1 MANIKI
7 FALGGLGE
15 DGKNMYCVEV
25 NQKIF
30 VFDAGLKYP
39 TQDLY
44 GVDAVLP
51 DFTYL
56 KQNTKR
62 IEGLF
67 LSHGHEDHI
76 GAAGALLKTMNIPVY
91 GSHFTMALLKDNLSE
106 QNIPLE
112 PLKLHTITKEDVLEF
127 GPNQVSFYQT
137 THSIPESFGIVLST
151 QDGAIVYS
159 PDYTFDQNVD
169 RAYKTSFERLAR
181 IAGKKV
187 IALLTES
194 LGVEHSINSHSS
206 KDLDYALN
214 QAFFKAEKRV
224 IVTTFSSDIFR
235 IQKVIDIALK
245 YQRNIAIIG
254 RKAQRIVDI
263 ALNLGYLKIPE
274 EKLTTL
280 KFIDDKNENLLENSL
295 VLVTG
300 DRHEPFHMLQRMVR
314 KVDRLIHINETD
326 TVILMTP
333 PLPGTEKIASRT
345 LDTLY
350 RNNINPVKI
359 DRKILPPSHAS
370 SEDVKLLIN
379 ILNPDYIIPVVGEHR
394 HLFAL
399 KKIALAVGYD
409 EEHVVMLD
417 NGQVAEFSNGSLK
430 SKATTINSGDVLV
443 DGILEGDL
451 SEVVLKDRE
460 NLSQDGLLMI
470 IANIDA
476 KQKRILGE
484 IEIVS
489 RGFVYVKESEDLM
502 SEITSRIVNTIDSSF
517 KQKYLDYRNLRDKI
531 RDDISRFLYQKTN
544 RRPIVIPVLIDTV
557 KP

>member
-25 NQKIF
+25 NKRIF
-30 VFDAGLKYP
+30 IFDAGLKYP
-39 TQDLY
+39 TQELY

-56 KQNTKR
+56 KQNQKN

-76 GAAGALLKTMNIPVY
+76 GAVGALLKQINIPVY
-91 GSHFTMALLKDNLSE
+91 GSNFTMALLKDNLSD
-106 QNIPLE
+106 QNLNLDT
-112 PLKLHTITKEDVLEF
+112 LKLNTVTKQDVLTF
-127 GPNQVSFYQT
+127 GQNEISFYQT
-137 THSIPESFGIVLST
+137 THSIPESFGIVLNT
-151 QDGAIVYS
+151 VDGAIVYS

-194 LGVEHSINSHSS
+194 LGIEHSSVSHSS

-224 IVTTFSSDIFR
+224 VVSTFSTDIFR

-254 RKAQRIVDI
+254 RKAQRMVDI

-274 EKLTTL
+274 EKLITL
-280 KFIDDKNENLLENSL
+280 KFIDDKNQNLLEDTL

-314 KVDRLIHINETD
+314 KVDRLIHLNESD

-333 PLPGTEKIASRT
+333 PIPGTEKIAART

-350 RNNINPVKI
+350 RNDIKPVKI
-359 DRKILPPSHAS
+359 DKKILPPAHAS

-379 ILNPDYIIPVVGEHR
+379 ILNPQYIIPVVGEHR
-394 HLFAL
+394 HLYAL
-399 KKIALAVGYD
+399 KKMALSVDYTD
-409 EEHVVMLD
+409 ETVVMLD
-417 NGQVAEFSNGSLK
+417 NGQVAEFNNGVLTNK
-430 SKATTINSGDVLV
+430 NTTINSGDVLV

-460 NLSQDGLLMI
+460 ILSQDGLVMI
-470 IANIDA
+470 IANIA
-476 KQKRILGE
+476 SKQKQILGE
-484 IEIVS
+484 IDIVS
-489 RGFVYVKESEDLM
+489 RGFVYVKESEDLLA
-502 SEITSRIVNTIDSSF
+502 EIIERVEKIANDIF
-517 KQKYLDYRNLRDKI
+517 KQNYVDYRNFRDKI

>member
-1 MANIKI
+1 MANIKL

-25 NQKIF
+25 SNRIF
-30 VFDAGLKYP
+30 IFDAGLKYP

-56 KQNTKR
+56 KQNAKR

-76 GAAGALLKTMNIPVY
+76 GAAGALLKQVNMPVY
-91 GSHFTMALLKDNLSE
+91 GSTFTMALLKDNLTE
-106 QNIPLE
+106 QNIDVTNLT
-112 PLKLHTITKEDVLEF
+112 LHTVSKEDVLQF
-127 GPNQVSFYQT
+127 GPNEVSFYQT
-137 THSIPESFGIVLST
+137 THSIPESFGIVLNT
-151 QDGAIVYS
+151 KDGAIVYS

-187 IALLTES
+187 IALMTES
-194 LGVEHSINSHSS
+194 LGVEHSVNSRSS

-214 QAFFKAEKRV
+214 QAFFKAEKRIV
-224 IVTTFSSDIFR
+224 VTTFSSDIFR

-245 YQRNIAIIG
+245 YQRDIAIIG

-274 EKLTTL
+274 DKLATL
-280 KFIDDKNENLLENSL
+280 KFIDDKNPNLLEETL

-314 KVDRLIHINETD
+314 KVDRLIHLNESD

-333 PLPGTEKIASRT
+333 PVPGTEKIAART

-359 DRKILPPSHAS
+359 DRTILPPSHAS
-370 SEDVKLLIN
+370 SEDVKLLVN
-379 ILNPDYIIPVVGEHR
+379 ILNPHYIIPVVGEHR
-394 HLFAL
+394 HLYAL
-399 KKIALAVGYD
+399 KKIALSIGY
-409 EEHVVMLD
+409 EEEQVIMLD
-417 NGQVAEFSNGSLK
+417 NGQVATFDNGVFK
-430 SKATTINSGDVLV
+430 SKDFTINSGDVLV

-460 NLSQDGLLMI
+460 TLSQDGLVMI

-476 KQKRILGE
+476 RHKQRLGT

-502 SEITSRIVNTIDSSF
+502 SEITSRIADLIEHAFT
-517 KQKYLDYRNLRDKI
+517 QKYVDYRNLRDKI